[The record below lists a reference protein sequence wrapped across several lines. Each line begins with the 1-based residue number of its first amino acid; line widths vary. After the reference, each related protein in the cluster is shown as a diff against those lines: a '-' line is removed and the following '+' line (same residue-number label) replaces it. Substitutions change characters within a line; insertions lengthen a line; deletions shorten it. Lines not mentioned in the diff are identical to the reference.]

1 MPYPRYRTL
10 FAADHAPVS
19 IRVLKSRSAPL
30 VLCFLQ
36 HSFKTGNYMPVLGA
50 EKLTGLLADFLETW
64 EPDTDDPGNLN
75 ALGAPAE
82 ERATKL
88 LKDWVREGYLT
99 LYTDEQGTDQHT
111 LTPELES
118 ALDWVQSLLQK
129 PAFVG
134 TESRFL

>member
-1 MPYPRYRTL
+1 MSAYPRYRAL

-19 IRVLKSRSAPL
+19 IRVLRSRSAPL

-36 HSFKTGNYMPVLGA
+36 ESFKKGSSAPVLAG

-64 EPDTDDPGNLN
+64 EPDTDDEGNL
-75 ALGAPAE
+75 ATLGIPAE
-82 ERATKL
+82 ERAARL

-118 ALDWVQSLLQK
+118 ALD
-129 PAFVG
+129 
-134 TESRFL
+134 